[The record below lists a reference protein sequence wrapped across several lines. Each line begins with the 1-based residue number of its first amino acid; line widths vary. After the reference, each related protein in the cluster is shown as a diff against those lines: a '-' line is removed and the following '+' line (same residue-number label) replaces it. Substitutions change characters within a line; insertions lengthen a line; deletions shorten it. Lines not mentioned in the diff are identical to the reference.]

1 MPAIWY
7 NILWEPNRRKK
18 EKLFSSVYLRL
29 DDLRFTIEA
38 TVHCLYFH
46 FYSFICLSF
55 HSFPYPAPSV
65 TAERSCSLFFGEPD
79 DRCLA
84 YDVVFGDETEK
95 TGVRKIDGIV
105 GTYPVVV
112 FGKMAVLHGFAFH
125 IKGVVFDFGL
135 FLFVKYQGISQQSL
149 VPRIYAHGFA
159 FAGDYQRFQYLHR
172 IFLDNRFYP
181 AVPVHGLFQQVV
193 FITAETAYLLC

>member
-1 MPAIWY
+1 MESANSPSGAAMVQRLRKSASYSGHAVRWILYRMPAIWY

-65 TAERSCSLFFGEPD
+65 TAERSCSLFFGEPEID
-79 DRCLA
+79 ALPMMWSSGRN
-84 YDVVFGDETEK
+84 
-95 TGVRKIDGIV
+95 RKGESPKDWWHCWHL
-105 GTYPVVV
+105 P
-112 FGKMAVLHGFAFH
+112 
-125 IKGVVFDFGL
+125 
-135 FLFVKYQGISQQSL
+135 SSSL
-149 VPRIYAHGFA
+149 W
-159 FAGDYQRFQYLHR
+159 
-172 IFLDNRFYP
+172 
-181 AVPVHGLFQQVV
+181 
-193 FITAETAYLLC
+193 

>member
-1 MPAIWY
+1 
-7 NILWEPNRRKK
+7 
-18 EKLFSSVYLRL
+18 
-29 DDLRFTIEA
+29 
-38 TVHCLYFH
+38 
-46 FYSFICLSF
+46 LSF

-125 IKGVVFDFGL
+125 IKGVVFSFNAVHPL
-135 FLFVKYQGISQQSL
+135 EYP
-149 VPRIYAHGFA
+149 VP
-159 FAGDYQRFQYLHR
+159 
-172 IFLDNRFYP
+172 
-181 AVPVHGLFQQVV
+181 
-193 FITAETAYLLC
+193 AYLTVKPASVFVQ